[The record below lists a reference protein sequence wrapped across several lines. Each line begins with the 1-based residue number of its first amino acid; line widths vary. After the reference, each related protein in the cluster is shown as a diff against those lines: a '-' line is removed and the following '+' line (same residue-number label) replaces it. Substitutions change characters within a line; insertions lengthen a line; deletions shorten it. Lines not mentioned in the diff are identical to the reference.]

1 MEMAGWFKHALGNI
15 LSKDWKAS
23 VLLSSKSSQ
32 VTPCHKHVM
41 PQTPTNTFVY
51 FHNVQIYWKAINS
64 DDVMILRFIFTIY
77 VHSLPAY
84 IYLYFVAL
92 RGQRMVSDPLE

>member
-1 MEMAGWFKHALGNI
+1 
-15 LSKDWKAS
+15 
-23 VLLSSKSSQ
+23 
-32 VTPCHKHVM
+32 
-41 PQTPTNTFVY
+41 
-51 FHNVQIYWKAINS
+51 
-64 DDVMILRFIFTIY
+64 MILRFIFTIY